1 MANKKT
7 ALIYGGRSPI
17 AIALCR
23 ELAESGYAVHLV
35 SRTRDKEVVE
45 LAKRIGCADVVEC
58 DLENT
63 DESARLALSIDSTA
77 NDLDAVA
84 FVHRYRDP
92 NPDPLR
98 QFVVEVLTPY
108 KILEAL
114 AERNRKTECSVVITT
129 SPAANRVVGDQDFF
143 YHASKAALNQLV
155 RYGSVKFAPRN
166 VRVNG
171 ISPGS
176 FVFKQR
182 AANFYKENPQIVK
195 RANELIPLGRM
206 GEVDEMAKA
215 MAFLL
220 GSDASYISGQIIE
233 VDGSLSNLDPA
244 SLARPE

>member
-45 LAKRIGCADVVEC
+45 LAKQSGCADVVEC

-63 DESARLALSIDSTA
+63 DESVRLASSIDGTA

-129 SPAANRVVGDQDFF
+129 SPAATRVVKDQDFF

-155 RYGSVKFAPRN
+155 RYSSIKFAPKKIRI
-166 VRVNG
+166 NG
-171 ISPGS
+171 VEPGS
-176 FVFKQR
+176 FIIKPR
-182 AANFYKENPQIVK
+182 SKKYYEENPEKLI
-195 RANELIPLGRM
+195 RIENFIPSSRIGTPEELAS
-206 GEVDEMAKA
+206 VFSF
-215 MAFLL
+215 FLSPKSTFIRGQL
-220 GSDASYISGQIIE
+220 LAADGGLSVLAPDALIK
-233 VDGSLSNLDPA
+233 
-244 SLARPE
+244 PE

>member
-17 AIALCR
+17 AVALCR

-45 LAKRIGCADVVEC
+45 LAKQSGCADVVEC

-63 DESARLALSIDSTA
+63 DESVRLASSIDGTA

-129 SPAANRVVGDQDFF
+129 SPAATRVVKDQDFF

-155 RYGSVKFAPRN
+155 RYSSIKFAPKKIRI
-166 VRVNG
+166 NG
-171 ISPGS
+171 VEPGS
-176 FVFKQR
+176 FIIKPR
-182 AANFYKENPQIVK
+182 SKKYYEENPEKLI
-195 RANELIPLGRM
+195 RIENFIPSSRIGTPEELAS
-206 GEVDEMAKA
+206 VFSF
-215 MAFLL
+215 FLSPKSTFIRGQL
-220 GSDASYISGQIIE
+220 LAADGGLSVLAPDALIK
-233 VDGSLSNLDPA
+233 
-244 SLARPE
+244 PE

>member
-35 SRTRDKEVVE
+35 SRTRDKEIVE
-45 LAKRIGCADVVEC
+45 LAKRSGCADVVEC
-58 DLENT
+58 DLEKT

-84 FVHRYRDP
+84 FVHRYREP

-143 YHASKAALNQLV
+143 YHASKAALTQLV

-166 VRVNG
+166 IRVNG
-171 ISPGS
+171 ISPSS

-195 RANELIPLGRM
+195 RTNELIPLGRM

>member
-45 LAKRIGCADVVEC
+45 LAKQSGCADVVEC

-63 DESARLALSIDSTA
+63 DESVRLASSIDGNA

-129 SPAANRVVGDQDFF
+129 SPAATRVVKDQDFF

-155 RYGSVKFAPRN
+155 RYSSIKFAPKKIRI
-166 VRVNG
+166 NG
-171 ISPGS
+171 VEPGS
-176 FVFKQR
+176 FIIKPR
-182 AANFYKENPQIVK
+182 SKKYYEENPEKLMRIENSIPSS
-195 RANELIPLGRM
+195 RIGTPEELAS
-206 GEVDEMAKA
+206 VFSF
-215 MAFLL
+215 FLSPKSTFIRGQL
-220 GSDASYISGQIIE
+220 LAADGGLSVLAPDALIK
-233 VDGSLSNLDPA
+233 P
-244 SLARPE
+244 

>member
-45 LAKRIGCADVVEC
+45 LAKQSGCADVVEC

-63 DESARLALSIDSTA
+63 DESVRLASSIDGTA

-129 SPAANRVVGDQDFF
+129 SPAATRVVKDQDFF

-155 RYGSVKFAPRN
+155 RYSSIKFAPKKIRI
-166 VRVNG
+166 NG
-171 ISPGS
+171 VEPGS
-176 FVFKQR
+176 FIIKPR
-182 AANFYKENPQIVK
+182 SKKYYEENPEKLI
-195 RANELIPLGRM
+195 RIENFIPSSRIGTPEELAT
-206 GEVDEMAKA
+206 VFSF
-215 MAFLL
+215 FLSPKSTFIRGQL
-220 GSDASYISGQIIE
+220 LAADGGLSVLAPDALIK
-233 VDGSLSNLDPA
+233 
-244 SLARPE
+244 PE

>member
-114 AERNRKTECSVVITT
+114 AERNRKTECSVMITT

-166 VRVNG
+166 IRVNG

>member
-17 AIALCR
+17 AVALCR
-23 ELAESGYAVHLV
+23 ELAESGYSVHLV

-45 LAKRIGCADVVEC
+45 LAKQSGCADVVEC

-63 DESARLALSIDSTA
+63 DESVRLALSIDGTA

-84 FVHRYRDP
+84 FVHRYRDL

-129 SPAANRVVGDQDFF
+129 SPASNKVVGDQDFF

-155 RYGSVKFAPRN
+155 RYGSVKFASRN

-171 ISPGS
+171 ISPSS

-220 GSDASYISGQIIE
+220 GSDASYINGQIIE

>member
-1 MANKKT
+1 MPNKKT

-17 AIALCR
+17 ALALCR
-23 ELAESGYAVHLV
+23 ELANSGQTVHLV
-35 SRTRDKEVVE
+35 SRRRDQEIID
-45 LAKRIGCADVVEC
+45 LAEQNGCVDVHDC

-63 DESARLALSIDSTA
+63 DTSIQLALKLDSTA
-77 NDLDAVA
+77 SGLDSVA

-98 QFVVEVLTPY
+98 QYIIEVLTPY

-114 AERNRKTECSVVITT
+114 TEQPRTTECSVVITT
-129 SPAANRVVGDQDFF
+129 SPAANKVVGDQDFF
-143 YHASKAALNQLV
+143 YHASKAALTQFV
-155 RYGSVKFAPRN
+155 RYGSVKFAAKKI
-166 VRVNG
+166 RVNG
-171 ISPGS
+171 ISPSS

-220 GSDASYISGQIIE
+220 GGDASYISGQIIE

>member
-17 AIALCR
+17 AVALCR
-23 ELAESGYAVHLV
+23 ELAKSGYAVHLV

-45 LAKRIGCADVVEC
+45 LAKQSGCADVVEC

-108 KILEAL
+108 KTLEAL
-114 AERNRKTECSVVITT
+114 AEQNRKTECSVVITT
-129 SPAANRVVGDQDFF
+129 SPAAIKVVGDQDFF
-143 YHASKAALNQLV
+143 YHASKAALTQLV

-233 VDGSLSNLDPA
+233 VDGGLSNLDPA

>member
-143 YHASKAALNQLV
+143 YHASKAALTQLV

-166 VRVNG
+166 IRVNG
-171 ISPGS
+171 ISPSS